1 MAQTT
6 VANVN
11 AIKLGSAK
19 MEVGLDVGSLQDLG
33 AMTGLK
39 FVETLTDYTIDSDN
53 AGQVAVGVSGQTIA
67 ITGTW
72 LEPDMTKLNIARGGI
87 DTYATVTGAST
98 PVVDELV
105 TVVGSIG
112 TRVLNRDATGAL
124 PTAIT
129 VKHTTGSPTYVL
141 GTDYYTGQDA
151 SGYLVIIRKVG
162 GAITDG
168 QILKVGYTYTAAT
181 AKTLKTGG
189 KRAMAYRVVK
199 LTNTNSAGK
208 VFSVLFYK
216 ARIKKGI
223 ELTYKSDE
231 ATEANGM
238 PIEIEAVKDVTRTAG
253 DQLCYI
259 YDEQGV

>member
-6 VANVN
+6 VKNVN

-19 MEVGLDVGSLQDLG
+19 LEVGLAEASLQDFG

-39 FVETLTDYTIDSDN
+39 FVETLTDYVIDSDN
-53 AGQVAVGVSGQTIA
+53 AGQVAVGVANQIIA
-67 ITGTW
+67 VTGTW
-72 LEPDMTKLNIARGGI
+72 LEPDMTKLDLARGGI
-87 DTYATVTGAST
+87 DTYASITGAST
-98 PVVDELV
+98 PITDELV
-105 TVVGSIG
+105 TCNGYIG
-112 TRVLNRDATGAL
+112 ARVLNRDATGAF

-129 VKHTTGSPTYVL
+129 VKHTSGSPTYVL

-151 SGYLVIIRKVG
+151 SGYLVIIRKAG

-168 QILKVGYTYTAAT
+168 QTVKVSYTYNAAT

-189 KRAMAYRVVK
+189 KRTIGYRVVK
-199 LTNTNSAGK
+199 LTNVNSAGK
-208 VFSVLFYK
+208 TFSVLFYK

-238 PIEIEAVKDVTRTAG
+238 PIEIEAIKDVTRTAG